1 MLAQRHPILRAD
13 PPGRLRRQ
21 WLAAGVAVL
30 VAIAVAVAV
39 VGLRNARQGGVPAGS
54 ATPPARSAAAMA
66 YDSTAGVTV
75 MFGGTSAS
83 GAILNDTW
91 EWNGSAWSSPTTAGG
106 PGALLNPT
114 MSDDPADGGVLLLGA
129 PEMAPVAPRPTV
141 CGIGGGSGSG
151 SGSGS
156 VGVSGTA
163 NATSASA
170 GPTVSA
176 GVVPGGANGSNPIPP
191 CSALAPAAPQT
202 WLFTEQGWSRVS
214 TAVPAAAGAEP
225 PDGARLAYDAA
236 SAQVV
241 AVWLSLSPC
250 PPPLEN
256 GSGMLPAFMCPLPA
270 MGAPTGTPASVAPAL
285 ATDVPGA
292 STVVPGAAPLIPCQ
306 PTSCLVAP
314 PRPCIATSFPAVPC
328 GGFAPEVSTWTWSR
342 GRWTAHAQQ
351 AAPAG
356 AEDALLAGDA
366 NGGLI
371 LLTESLPTIPFC
383 VHPAVGCT
391 PTVPA
396 MSATTWTWRGAA
408 WDTTTGGPAG
418 ADGPSLAGAHL
429 AQAGGEMVVVTAAGQ
444 TWTRDGAGWK
454 RQTDSGPGP
463 RTGVAMAG
471 GPSSTAVLFGG
482 IADPSKAGYVRG
494 VSRPGGDTWVWNG
507 SAWRSAGGA
516 APGTPAPVPSCP
528 PGGTIQCTIPPASLG
543 VPYPVPA
550 PLHTPLATLLPSPS
564 PG

>member
-1 MLAQRHPILRAD
+1 MSSSSSRSTSRSSN
-13 PPGRLRRQ
+13 LRRRRSPPRP
-21 WLAAGVAVL
+21 W
-30 VAIAVAVAV
+30 
-39 VGLRNARQGGVPAGS
+39 S
-54 ATPPARSAAAMA
+54 APRACTPSTRRGRGRPS
-66 YDSTAGVTV
+66 STA
-75 MFGGTSAS
+75 F
-83 GAILNDTW
+83 
-91 EWNGSAWSSPTTAGG
+91 TTA
-106 PGALLNPT
+106 
-114 MSDDPADGGVLLLGA
+114 
-129 PEMAPVAPRPTV
+129 
-141 CGIGGGSGSG
+141 
-151 SGSGS
+151 
-156 VGVSGTA
+156 
-163 NATSASA
+163 ATSYAWR
-170 GPTVSA
+170 VSSRRRTA
-176 GVVPGGANGSNPIPP
+176 
-191 CSALAPAAPQT
+191 T

-270 MGAPTGTPASVAPAL
+270 MGAPTGTPAAVAPAL

-396 MSATTWTWRGAA
+396 M
-408 WDTTTGGPAG
+408 
-418 ADGPSLAGAHL
+418 
-429 AQAGGEMVVVTAAGQ
+429 
-444 TWTRDGAGWK
+444 
-454 RQTDSGPGP
+454 
-463 RTGVAMAG
+463 
-471 GPSSTAVLFGG
+471 
-482 IADPSKAGYVRG
+482 
-494 VSRPGGDTWVWNG
+494 
-507 SAWRSAGGA
+507 
-516 APGTPAPVPSCP
+516 
-528 PGGTIQCTIPPASLG
+528 
-543 VPYPVPA
+543 
-550 PLHTPLATLLPSPS
+550 
-564 PG
+564 

>member
-1 MLAQRHPILRAD
+1 VLAGGDRIVNAD
-13 PPGRLRRQ
+13 ARGRPWRQ

-30 VAIAVAVAV
+30 VAIAAAVAV
-39 VGLRNARQGGVPAGS
+39 VGLRNARQAGGTAGS
-54 ATPPARSAAAMA
+54 ATPPARSGAAMA

-75 MFGGTSAS
+75 MFGGRSAS

-91 EWNGSAWSSPTTAGG
+91 EWNGSGWSSATTAGG
-106 PGALLNPT
+106 PGALLSPT

-129 PEMAPVAPRPTV
+129 PEIAPVAPQPGV
-141 CGIGGGSGSG
+141 CGIGGGSVSG

-156 VGVSGTA
+156 VGVGGTGS
-163 NATSASA
+163 ATSAVA

-176 GVVPGGANGSNPIPP
+176 GVVPGGAIGSNPIPP
-191 CSALAPAAPQT
+191 CAALVPAAVQQT
-202 WLFTEQGWSRVS
+202 WLLTAQGWSHVG
-214 TAVPAAAGAEP
+214 TAAAATAGNEP
-225 PDGARLAYDAA
+225 PGGAPLAYDAA
-236 SAQVV
+236 STEVV

-270 MGAPTGTPASVAPAL
+270 MAAPTGTPASLAPAL
-285 ATDVPGA
+285 ATDVPGGT
-292 STVVPGAAPLIPCQ
+292 TVVPGAAPLIPCQ

-314 PRPCIATSFPAVPC
+314 ARPCIATSFPAVPC
-328 GGFAPEVSTWTWSR
+328 GGFAPKVSTWTWSH

-396 MSATTWTWRGAA
+396 MIATTWTWRGAA

-418 ADGPSLAGAHL
+418 ADGPPLAGAHL

-471 GPSSTAVLFGG
+471 APSSTVVFFGG
-482 IADPSKAGYVRG
+482 IADPSKAGYLLG

-528 PGGTIQCTIPPASLG
+528 PGVTIQCVGPPASG
-543 VPYPVPA
+543 IPYPVPA
-550 PLHTPLATLLPSPS
+550 PPHTPLATLLPSPS